1 MTITAAIVL
10 FAILW
15 FMVLFVC
22 LPLKIKTQS
31 ESGTIVP
38 GTPGS
43 APETGNL
50 KGKIRLV
57 TIISLF
63 LWVIL
68 FGIIISGVIGINDI
82 DIFKAFQ

>member
-10 FAILW
+10 FAIIW

-22 LPLKIKTQS
+22 LPLRIKTQS

-43 APETGNL
+43 APENGAL

-57 TIISLF
+57 TIVSCF
-63 LWVIL
+63 LWVAL
-68 FGIIISGVIGINDI
+68 FGIIISGVIQIDDI
-82 DIFKAFQ
+82 DIFGAFQ

>member
-10 FAILW
+10 FAIIW

-22 LPLKIKTQS
+22 LPLKVKTQN

-43 APETGNL
+43 APENGDL

-57 TIISLF
+57 TVISCF
-63 LWVIL
+63 LWITL
-68 FGIIISGVIGINDI
+68 FGIIISGIIQIDDI
-82 DIFKAFQ
+82 DIFDAFQ

>member
-10 FAILW
+10 FAIIW

-43 APETGNL
+43 APENGDL

-57 TIISLF
+57 TIVSCF
-63 LWVIL
+63 LWVAI
-68 FGIIISGVIGINDI
+68 FGIIMSGIIQIDDI
-82 DIFKAFQ
+82 DIFGAFQ